1 MDSPS
6 VLRGILILFAAG
18 VLIYLAMEYY
28 KKDNLQKDEEGF
40 ETEDEV
46 DGDDDEIDNGMM
58 EGASLPSSVAKPK
71 DPAFM
76 KTVSS
81 SKQAKPNEPSSNE
94 DYKPVNFES
103 KKLPKD
109 CFPKDKLTAE
119 DLLPKDA
126 ANSKWAKVNPAGQ
139 GDVKDQNFLNAGYHV
154 GVNTVGNSLRNPN
167 MQLRSEPPNPHVKVS
182 PWNQTTIESD
192 LNRRPLE
199 IGGCE

>member
-1 MDSPS
+1 MDKTS
-6 VLRGILILFAAG
+6 VLRGILILFATG

-28 KKDNLQKDEEGF
+28 KKEKQHEDEEGF
-40 ETEDEV
+40 EIEDDDAEMEDTEDVVKAAE
-46 DGDDDEIDNGMM
+46 
-58 EGASLPSSVAKPK
+58 PS
-71 DPAFM
+71 FM
-76 KTVSS
+76 KKVSNS
-81 SKQAKPNEPSSNE
+81 QKAVPAEPLSNE
-94 DYKPVNFES
+94 DYKPVEFTN

-109 CFPKDKLTAE
+109 CFPKDKLTAD

-126 ANSKWAKVNPAGQ
+126 ANTKWAKVNPAGQ

-154 GVNTVGNSLRNPN
+154 GINTVGNSLRNPN